1 MTWQSLNFD
10 NQDMNLNVHPVELT
24 CLCCLLW
31 SAYLLL
37 EELKEVIQW
46 MWSDCLYLILF
57 LGITVPFVTWTIPKP
72 AGWSVKSHQASELS
86 QMLTTFKMAMAYL
99 AVNAQ
104 NFRADSEILHGSVVE
119 LLRCGGT
126 VLGILNDYC
135 CKFAAE
141 CASERIVKS
150 WQIIKWWLF
159 APLCICILICTC

>member
-1 MTWQSLNFD
+1 
-10 NQDMNLNVHPVELT
+10 
-24 CLCCLLW
+24 
-31 SAYLLL
+31 
-37 EELKEVIQW
+37 
-46 MWSDCLYLILF
+46 
-57 LGITVPFVTWTIPKP
+57 
-72 AGWSVKSHQASELS
+72 
-86 QMLTTFKMAMAYL
+86 MAMAYL

-150 WQIIKWWLF
+150 
-159 APLCICILICTC
+159 